1 MSYKYPPIWHQLWD
15 ICACP
20 SPARADAHICE
31 EKYELGIDLGSKYQE
46 RHWCHHW
53 WTPVRTISPNH
64 RDTREQKCW
73 DQIVENIFSR
83 LCPQNFVAK
92 MGRVKHLKLFFFIH
106 IYWWEGA
113 FCPKKFAQYLQGHWA
128 GNLQFLWIIY
138 LFSTLMSWKS
148 ASNRRLHPRPVLQT
162 WVLGEIGKMRN
173 RPTSLFVNISCF
185 QNRIKRNEI

>member
-1 MSYKYPPIWHQLWD
+1 MGHLCLSLPGKGRCAHLWGKIWAWHWFRIKISGAPLM
-15 ICACP
+15 P
-20 SPARADAHICE
+20 SLMDPCSHHFTQSSR
-31 EKYELGIDLGSKYQE
+31 YQG
-46 RHWCHHW
+46 
-53 WTPVRTISPNH
+53 
-64 RDTREQKCW
+64 
-73 DQIVENIFSR
+73 
-83 LCPQNFVAK
+83 AK
-92 MGRVKHLKLFFFIH
+92 MLRPNSRKHFLEIMSPEFCCKNGKSRAFETIFLIH
-106 IYWWEGA
+106 IFWWEGA